1 MMRSRGAIGIA
12 CVLALACEGIGGRG
26 PTGGP
31 GVGLGSA
38 SDPGGTD
45 DGEASDATGGDVDDD
60 EDPSGGS
67 GGSAP
72 ADEGPKFDL
81 DSPASTGPV
90 GCDTECECTIPE
102 HVPCDGAT
110 TDAFHAIGIGCPGE
124 LQVQTS
130 SMGPAAAIG
139 IRNAFGNTNTFDP
152 REGTKYA
159 VIGSGRITEL
169 DTPTPNGDSD
179 VFPTHCNDDLGGN
192 DPGGSLPMPLRT
204 NDVGGDC
211 TSDAGLVGTGDC
223 SNTIHGQFSQGM
235 SANDYVELRFELDVP
250 ADVVSFSYDFA
261 FFSTEYPYYYGSEF
275 NDMYVGWLESEL
287 WTGNV
292 SFDGDGNPI
301 SLNAGFLD
309 FKDDA
314 GNLAELAG
322 TCMRQH
328 AGTNW
333 LTTTAGVS
341 PGEHIT
347 VVFAIFDLSDSILDS
362 YAFLDNWQWGCD
374 PGPPTTEPQG

>member
-1 MMRSRGAIGIA
+1 MA
-12 CVLALACEGIGGRG
+12 CVVASGCEGIDGRG
-26 PTGGP
+26 LGSGP

-38 SDPGGTD
+38 GDPQSTDGGGTSGGGSDPTVG
-45 DGEASDATGGDVDDD
+45 GEAEAGVTGGS
-60 EDPSGGS
+60 DPHDS
-67 GGSAP
+67 
-72 ADEGPKFDL
+72 GPKFDL
-81 DSPASTGPV
+81 EAPASTGAI
-90 GCDTECECTIPE
+90 GCDSECECTIPE
-102 HVPCDGAT
+102 HAPCDAAT
-110 TDAFHAIGIGCPGE
+110 TNAFHAIGIGCPGE

-130 SMGPAAAIG
+130 SMGPATAIG
-139 IRNAFGNTNTFDP
+139 IRSSFGNTATFDP
-152 REGTKYA
+152 REGSKYA
-159 VIGSGRITEL
+159 VIGSGLVSEL

-179 VFPTHCNDDLGGN
+179 VFPTHCNDDLGNN
-192 DPGGSLPMPLRT
+192 DPGGSLPAPLRT

-211 TSDAGLVGTGDC
+211 TADAALIGTGDC
-223 SNTIHGQFSQGM
+223 SNTIHGQFSQGE

-250 ADVVSFSYDFA
+250 PDVISFSYDFA
-261 FFSTEYPYYYGSEF
+261 FFSTEYPFYYGSEF

-309 FKDDA
+309 YKDDA
-314 GNLAELAG
+314 GNLPELAG

-362 YAFLDNWQWGCD
+362 YAFLDNWQWGCE
-374 PGPPTTEPQG
+374 PGPPSTEPQG